1 MDYRIKKVGDEWEF
15 LPKKE
20 RDEKR
25 EYERLLNNI
34 NKREKKIISDQEKI
48 KTLKSELKEM
58 KIKRTKGYHTMVK
71 YHKELIPTFSISI
84 SKNPKY
90 KSSDNLHGDFKTSG
104 NRSWTISVRV
114 IGKRK
119 PIYLGTQQKVG
130 EMFDKIEGR
139 LEEWEKLV
147 PHTRRDHEEKM
158 IKKIDKEICPLI
170 KRDMKEILKTHD
182 SLEPFFDTKIQG
194 MKYLEELYKNS
205 EYYEEPKVKVKEE
218 SKGFFL
224 GFDSNGKPI
233 YGKKKSKKK

>member
-1 MDYRIKKVGDEWEF
+1 MGISS
-15 LPKKE
+15 KKE

-114 IGKRK
+114 IERENQF
-119 PIYLGTQQKVG
+119 I
-130 EMFDKIEGR
+130 
-139 LEEWEKLV
+139 LELN
-147 PHTRRDHEEKM
+147 
-158 IKKIDKEICPLI
+158 KKFVKCLI
-170 KRDMKEILKTHD
+170 KLRVD
-182 SLEPFFDTKIQG
+182 
-194 MKYLEELYKNS
+194 
-205 EYYEEPKVKVKEE
+205 
-218 SKGFFL
+218 
-224 GFDSNGKPI
+224 
-233 YGKKKSKKK
+233 